1 MYIVDGIC
9 YASKE
14 TDEIEI
20 ISVKPLEDRMIL
32 IQFLN
37 GEIRLFDTNLLQ
49 GPVFEALKD
58 ENIFNDVKI
67 VNGVVTWMDGD
78 IDCAPEYM
86 YENSFEY
93 NGIVEFD

>member
-1 MYIVDGIC
+1 MYVVDGMC

-14 TDEIEI
+14 TEEIEI
-20 ISVKPLEDRMIL
+20 INVKPLEDRMLL

-37 GEIRLFDTNLLQ
+37 GEICLFDTELLQ

-58 ENIFNDVKI
+58 EKIFRDVKI
-67 VNGVVTWMDGD
+67 EDGVVTWMDGD

-86 YENSFEY
+86 YENSFLY
-93 NGIVEFD
+93 DGMLG